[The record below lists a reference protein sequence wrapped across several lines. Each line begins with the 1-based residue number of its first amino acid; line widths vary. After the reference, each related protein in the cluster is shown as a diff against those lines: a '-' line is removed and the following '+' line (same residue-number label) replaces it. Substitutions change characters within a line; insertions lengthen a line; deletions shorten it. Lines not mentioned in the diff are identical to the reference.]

1 MKYFILLIMIFFSTS
16 TLALEC
22 HKDSISGS
30 TSELVNI
37 GSVKIPNDVPDGT
50 IVWRSEVLTNNFV
63 CWSTTSKT
71 DEYVY
76 IYGSSL
82 VVVAEGMIMVYLI
95 ARGHR
100 H

>member
-1 MKYFILLIMIFFSTS
+1 MIFFSTS

-76 IYGSSL
+76 IYTRKSVAARQCLKGLRL
-82 VVVAEGMIMVYLI
+82 VLYMMALT
-95 ARGHR
+95 
-100 H
+100 